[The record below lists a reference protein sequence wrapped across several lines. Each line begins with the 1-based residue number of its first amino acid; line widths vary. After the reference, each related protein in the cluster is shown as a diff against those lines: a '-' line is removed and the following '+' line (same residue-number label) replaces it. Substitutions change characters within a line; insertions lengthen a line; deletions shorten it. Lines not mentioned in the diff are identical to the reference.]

1 MEANIC
7 NNCVN
12 VTSCMY
18 QNESKSQMLCE
29 LHEIKENVPKQPK
42 IKQSNKLESING
54 LCSTCEYK
62 NDCKLRSSEQFIF
75 QCEHYC

>member
-18 QNESKSQMLCE
+18 QHTSKSQILCE
-29 LHEIKENVPKQPK
+29 LHEMQQQVPEKTKTIP
-42 IKQSNKLESING
+42 SNNIGSING
-54 LCSTCEYK
+54 LCSTCDHN
-62 NDCKLRSSEQFIF
+62 NDCKLRSSEHFIF
-75 QCEHYC
+75 QCEHYS